1 MIFQGDNIMTTIE
14 INTIEGRRG
23 SICNNDAYSIVA
35 YEDKSPNVLAFVS
48 AAELHGKRAE
58 QVGEIFARAVAD
70 EAPEVV
76 EAVFREALSLR
87 VPEPAL

>member
-1 MIFQGDNIMTTIE
+1 MTTIE

-35 YEDKSPNVLAFVS
+35 YEDKSPNVLAFIS
-48 AAELHGKRAE
+48 ATELHGKGAE

-70 EAPEVV
+70 EGPEIV
-76 EAVFREALSLR
+76 EAVYRKALTLR

>member
-1 MIFQGDNIMTTIE
+1 MTTIQ

-35 YEDKSPNVLAFVS
+35 YEDRSPNVLAFVS
-48 AAELHGKRAE
+48 AAELHGKKPGE
-58 QVGEIFARAVAD
+58 VGEIFARAVAD
-70 EAPEVV
+70 EKPEVV
-76 EAVFREALSLR
+76 EAVYREALTLR